1 MSTRLR
7 ALGVVA
13 ATVLLTGGCAAG
25 THPGAAAVVGK
36 TEISISDVDN
46 TSRAVTTALGQNF
59 NANATLNT
67 LVTNALVAEVA
78 RQKSITITPAETA
91 ESALSAVGD
100 DQATYAKFQ
109 GEADTRDFLNAVGNA
124 QVIALKLAGGGIKD
138 LQDQTKLQQ
147 GSMAVREAA
156 KSIDVTI
163 APRFGKWS
171 DGAIDNTISGSL
183 SKESEQTAA
192 QRKAAEDAAKQQ
204 QGQG

>member
-25 THPGAAAVVGK
+25 THPGAAAVVGN
-36 TEISISDVDN
+36 TEISISDVDS

-59 NANATLNT
+59 NANATLTT

-78 RQKSITITPAETA
+78 KQKSITITPAETA
-91 ESALSAVGD
+91 QSALSAVGD

-109 GEADTRDFLNAVGNA
+109 GEEDTRDFLNAVGNA
-124 QVIALKLAGGGIKD
+124 QVIALKLAGGGIND
-138 LQDQTKLQQ
+138 LRNQSKLQQ
-147 GSMAVREAA
+147 GSMALRDAA
-156 KSIDVTI
+156 KGIDVTI
-163 APRFGKWS
+163 APRFGKWN
-171 DGAIDNTISGSL
+171 DGSLDNTISGSL
-183 SKESEQTAA
+183 SKESAQTAA